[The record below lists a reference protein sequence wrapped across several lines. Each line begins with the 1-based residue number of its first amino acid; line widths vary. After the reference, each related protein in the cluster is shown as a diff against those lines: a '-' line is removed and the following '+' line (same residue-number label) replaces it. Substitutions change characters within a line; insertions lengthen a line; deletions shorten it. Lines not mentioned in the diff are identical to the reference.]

1 MKPISLF
8 AGPAQMLGGFLPIQW
23 QEKLEEHTS
32 WYNPQKGV
40 LYSSGLEIACGLG
53 TATLTPLSVNSIAA
67 ATLIAT
73 EGALRISSL
82 SDYVDGDHK
91 LFGLKGSI
99 VTEFPWYV
107 GKGIYEVLKMTYT
120 LFGDPRN
127 PNHRRK
133 AMDEIYRKD

>member
-1 MKPISLF
+1 MKLISLF
-8 AGPAQMLGGFLPIQW
+8 TGPAHMLGGFLPIQW
-23 QEKLEEHTS
+23 QEKLEEYTS

-40 LYSSGLEIACGLG
+40 LCSSGLEIACGLG
-53 TATLTPLSVNSIAA
+53 TAALNQSVNSVAA
-67 ATLIAT
+67 AMFMAT

-107 GKGIYEVLKMTYT
+107 GKEIYEVLMMSYT

-133 AMDEIYRKD
+133 AMEEIYRKD